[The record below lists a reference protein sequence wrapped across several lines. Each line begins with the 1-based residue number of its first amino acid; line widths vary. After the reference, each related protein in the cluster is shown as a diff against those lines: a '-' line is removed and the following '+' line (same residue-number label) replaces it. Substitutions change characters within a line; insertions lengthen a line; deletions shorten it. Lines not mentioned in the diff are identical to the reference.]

1 MVEDVSDDSGLPL
14 DLVSLGPLEEEEEEG
29 FSLGEPMDC
38 SSVTQVLCVEGSP
51 FCALRSR
58 VRATQALCFQ
68 GSRSALAGLALCAL
82 RVRATLSATGEACA
96 VEPVRPAL
104 RREDTNIVI
113 GAQTPGPTAYAATQA
128 RDIASAFHLFV
139 TPAIERIIVEM
150 TNLHGARKYG
160 DGWRPMDATDLHAYL
175 GLLILA
181 GVYRSRGEA
190 AASLWD
196 AESGRTVFR
205 ATMSLK
211 VFHRYSRLLRF
222 DDRQSRPARLATDKL
237 AAIREVWDLWE
248 ARLPALY
255 NPGPDVT
262 VDEQL
267 VPFRGRC
274 PFRQYIPSKPA
285 KYGIKSWVACD
296 AKSSYAWKMQ
306 VYTGKAAGGGPEK
319 NQGMRVVL
327 DLTTG
332 LSGRNVTCDN
342 FFTSY
347 DLGQRLL
354 ERNLTMVGTVR
365 KNKAELPPALL
376 ESRGRQVLSS
386 RFAFTPTAT
395 LVSYLA
401 KRNKNVLLLSTLHT
415 EGHISDR
422 RDKKPALILDYN
434 CNKGGV
440 DNLDKVVGTYSCR
453 RMTARWPLVVF
464 HNILDVSSYNAF
476 VIWREIKPDW
486 MPGKRN
492 KRRVFL
498 EQLGKAL
505 VKPLI
510 QRRQHLPRTERRQ
523 PLSKSYRVLRRRL
536 LINSARAPPLA
547 RPLPARCPATT
558 GASKR
563 KRCQLCPPKKDSKTH
578 TDFGLDVENLVG
590 DCPTPFLNLAVFCCN
605 MNSKLRLSFSEIV
618 VLLEGWREERKKPI
632 PLGDYLSAEPTTVQI
647 SPYRRQSSPSPWRP
661 AVVTE
666 PDLNGGHIKLYN
678 TPSKSVIS

>member
-1 MVEDVSDDSGLPL
+1 MGQSDPGPVFPGLALCAPESERPCQPLARRMPSSAAALSDPASRCTGPDVLRCVLESSSQEDYSDCQ
-14 DLVSLGPLEEEEEEG
+14 EEEEEEV
-29 FSLGEPMDC
+29 SEDEDGEEYNPEHREVDDA
-38 SSVTQVLCVEGSP
+38 SSPSSEEES
-51 FCALRSR
+51 
-58 VRATQALCFQ
+58 
-68 GSRSALAGLALCAL
+68 
-82 RVRATLSATGEACA
+82 EE
-96 VEPVRPAL
+96 EPPKDEPEDGHED
-104 RREDTNIVI
+104 RREEEISSAPDQRETPLLSKNGKIELSPVAYGRHR
-113 GAQTPGPTAYAATQA
+113 GAFAICHAGPDQTPGPTAYAAAQA

-160 DGWRPMDATDLHAYL
+160 DGWRPMDTMDLRAYVE
-175 GLLILA
+175 LLILA

-205 ATMSLK
+205 ATMPLK
-211 VFHRYSRLLRF
+211 VFHRYSRLVRF

-237 AAIREVWDLWE
+237 AAIREVWDL
-248 ARLPALY
+248 LALY
-255 NPGPDVT
+255 NPGSDVT
-262 VDEQL
+262 VDEQ
-267 VPFRGRC
+267 PFRGCC
-274 PFRQYIPSKPA
+274 PFRQYIPRKPA

-296 AKSSYAWKMQ
+296 AKFSYAWKMQ

-332 LSGRNVTCDN
+332 RSGRNVTCDN

-386 RFAFTPTAT
+386 RFAFMPTTT

-401 KRNKNVLLLSTLHT
+401 KKNKNVLLLSTLHT

-422 RDKKPALILDYN
+422 RDRKPAVILDYN

-440 DNLDKVVGTYSCR
+440 ENIDNVVFTYSCR

-486 MPGKRN
+486 MPRKRN

-498 EQLGKAL
+498 EQLGKGL

-510 QRRQHLPRTERRQ
+510 QRRQHLPRTEAASALVKVLQSAAAAPCDQQREGPAAGTAAA
-523 PLSKSYRVLRRRL
+523 PLV
-536 LINSARAPPLA
+536 APA
-547 RPLPARCPATT
+547 T

-563 KRCQLCPPKKDSKTH
+563 KRCQLCPPK
-578 TDFGLDVENLVG
+578 
-590 DCPTPFLNLAVFCCN
+590 
-605 MNSKLRLSFSEIV
+605 
-618 VLLEGWREERKKPI
+618 
-632 PLGDYLSAEPTTVQI
+632 
-647 SPYRRQSSPSPWRP
+647 
-661 AVVTE
+661 
-666 PDLNGGHIKLYN
+666 
-678 TPSKSVIS
+678 

>member
-1 MVEDVSDDSGLPL
+1 
-14 DLVSLGPLEEEEEEG
+14 
-29 FSLGEPMDC
+29 
-38 SSVTQVLCVEGSP
+38 
-51 FCALRSR
+51 
-58 VRATQALCFQ
+58 
-68 GSRSALAGLALCAL
+68 
-82 RVRATLSATGEACA
+82 
-96 VEPVRPAL
+96 
-104 RREDTNIVI
+104 
-113 GAQTPGPTAYAATQA
+113 PTAYAASRA
-128 RDIASAFHLFV
+128 LDIASAFRLFV
-139 TPAIERIIVEM
+139 TPAIERIIVDM
-150 TNLHGARKYG
+150 TNLQGVRKYG
-160 DGWRPMDATDLHAYL
+160 DGWRPMDSTDLRAYV

-205 ATMSLK
+205 ATMPLK
-211 VFHRYSRLLRF
+211 AFHKYSRLLRF
-222 DDRQSRPARLATDKL
+222 DDRQSRPARLATDRL
-237 AAIREVWDLWE
+237 AAVREVWDLWE
-248 ARLPALY
+248 ERLQALY
-255 NPGPDVT
+255 NPGPEVT

-319 NQGMRVVL
+319 NQGARVVL
-327 DLTTG
+327 DLTEG
-332 LSGRNVTCDN
+332 LPGGHNVTCDN

-347 DLGQRLL
+347 ELGQRLL

-365 KNKAELPPALL
+365 KNKPELPPALL
-376 ESRGRQVLSS
+376 QSKDRQVSSS

-401 KRNKNVLLLSTLHT
+401 KRNKNVLLLSTRHA
-415 EGHISDR
+415 EPDVSDR
-422 RDKKPALILDYN
+422 RDRKPALILDYN

-453 RMTARWPLVVF
+453 RMTARWPLVIF

-476 VIWREIKPDW
+476 VIWREINPDW

-510 QRRQHLPRTERRQ
+510 QRRQRLPRTEAA
-523 PLSKSYRVLRRRL
+523 
-536 LINSARAPPLA
+536 SA
-547 RPLPARCPATT
+547 
-558 GASKR
+558 
-563 KRCQLCPPKKDSKTH
+563 
-578 TDFGLDVENLVG
+578 LVK
-590 DCPTPFLNLAVFCCN
+590 V
-605 MNSKLRLSFSEIV
+605 
-618 VLLEGWREERKKPI
+618 
-632 PLGDYLSAEPTTVQI
+632 
-647 SPYRRQSSPSPWRP
+647 
-661 AVVTE
+661 
-666 PDLNGGHIKLYN
+666 
-678 TPSKSVIS
+678 